1 MSGCEGI
8 ELRPLDRPDPLAD
21 PSLSRELAQ
30 RFCLFDP
37 FVGGQRRVDLHP
49 LWLDRASHERAVA
62 AAEGVAR
69 VVDAVGS
76 GALDDEEEA
85 AHYGLPEEVRRL
97 ARASFQAKDRA
108 SLVRV
113 DLLLDE
119 TGTFRVCEINAD
131 CPGGQNEATALPWL
145 ARRAGFSAGRDPN
158 TVLDALA
165 ERVIALA
172 SRGGEPRAIGLLH
185 ATGYAEDLQVCA
197 LLQRALARR
206 GARALLAPPTAP
218 SLRGGALHL
227 WGQELGAVYRFFP
240 IEGMEGQ
247 RNVEGYIEAV
257 GSGQLRSMSSFAQIY
272 AQSKVSMARAWA
284 QLGGLAPADQELIER
299 HLPLTLALREVPA
312 AALVADRRGWVLKR
326 GLGRVGEQVFVG
338 DLHEDPEWAE
348 IVIEVMALEL
358 AGEPWIAQRYVP
370 QRPIPTPWGPRLLT
384 LGVYV
389 QDGQFTGYFARLTP
403 RSHVSHDALCVPVFI
418 EPAEAPAPALSLEVP
433 A

>member
-1 MSGCEGI
+1 MSGGI
-8 ELRPLDRPDPLAD
+8 ELRTLDRPDPLAD
-21 PSLSRELAQ
+21 PSLARELAA

-49 LWLDRASHERAVA
+49 LWLDRAAHAQAVA
-62 AAEGVAR
+62 VAENVAR
-69 VVDAVGS
+69 VIETVAGV
-76 GALDDEEEA
+76 ALDDEEEA
-85 AHYGLPEEVRRL
+85 SHYGLPAEVRRL
-97 ARASFQAKDRA
+97 ARASFQAGDRA

-119 TGTFRVCEINAD
+119 AGVFRVCEINAD
-131 CPGGQNEATALPWL
+131 CPGGQNEAAALPWL
-145 ARRAGFSAGRDPN
+145 ARRAGFAAGRDPSS
-158 TVLDALA
+158 VLDALA
-165 ERVIALA
+165 DRVISLA
-172 SRGGEPRAIGLLH
+172 HQDGQPRTIALLH

-197 LLQRALARR
+197 LLQRAIARR

-218 SLRGGALHL
+218 VLRDGALRL
-227 WGQELGAVYRFFP
+227 WGQEIGAIYRFFP

-247 RNVEGYIEAV
+247 RNLDGYVEAIGA
-257 GSGQLRSMSSFAQIY
+257 GRLRSMSSFAQIF
-272 AQSKVSMARAWA
+272 AQSKVSMARTWSR
-284 QLGGLAPADQELIER
+284 LGELDAADQGLIER
-299 HLPLTLALREVPA
+299 HLPLTLALRDVPS
-312 AALVADRRGWVLKR
+312 AALIADRKGWVLKKS
-326 GLGRVGEQVFVG
+326 LGRVGEQVFVG
-338 DLHEDPEWAE
+338 ELHEEAEWAE
-348 IVIEVMALEL
+348 IVIEVVALEL

-418 EPAEAPAPALSLEVP
+418 EPGEAPALPVSLEVP

>member
-1 MSGCEGI
+1 VTGGV
-8 ELRPLDRPDPLAD
+8 ELRPLDLAD
-21 PSLSRELAQ
+21 PLGDPALSRELAQ

-49 LWLDRASHERAVA
+49 LWLDRDTHERAVA

-69 VVDAVGS
+69 VVESVGAR
-76 GALDDEEEA
+76 ALGDDEEA
-85 AHYGLPEEVRRL
+85 AHYGLPGEVRRL
-97 ARASFQAKDRA
+97 AQASFQARDRA

-119 TGTFRVCEINAD
+119 DGAFRVCEINAD

-145 ARRAGFSAGRDPN
+145 ARRAGFGAGRDPSW
-158 TVLDALA
+158 VLDALA
-165 ERVIALA
+165 DRVLDLA
-172 SRGGEPRAIGLLH
+172 RRDGETRAIGLLH

-218 SLRGGALHL
+218 VLRGGALHL

-257 GSGQLRSMSSFAQIY
+257 GNGKLRSMSSFAQIY
-272 AQSKVSMARAWA
+272 AQSKVSMARAWSR
-284 QLGGLAPADQELIER
+284 LGELGAADQEIIER

-348 IVIEVMALEL
+348 IVMEVVALEL
-358 AGEPWIAQRYVP
+358 SGEPWIAQRYVP
-370 QRPIPTPWGPRLLT
+370 QRFLPTPWGPRLLT

-389 QDGQFTGYFARLTP
+389 QDGHFTGYFARLTP
-403 RSHVSHDALCVPVFI
+403 RSHVSHDALCVPVFT
-418 EPAEAPAPALSLEVP
+418 EPGEAPGPVVSLEVP